1 LAAIVIVAAIPIPL
15 VLRRRLRRPVR
26 SLGLHYVLGY
36 AAAGLAI
43 AHSILSISRRQ
54 VPPAAEVGL
63 WLGSMAALAV
73 VAQVMT
79 GRGLR
84 DVATAARRR
93 LRTIHLVL
101 MGAVLVLVALHVVLN
116 GPLPR

>member
-1 LAAIVIVAAIPIPL
+1 M
-15 VLRRRLRRPVR
+15 LRRRLHRPVR
-26 SLGLHYVLGY
+26 SLRPHYVLGY

-43 AHSILSISRRQ
+43 AHSVLSISRRQ

-63 WLGSMAALAV
+63 WLGSVAALVIV
-73 VAQVMT
+73 VQVVT

-84 DVATAARRR
+84 DVAAAARGR

-101 MGAVLVLVALHVVLN
+101 MGAVLVLVALHVALN